1 MINICEKY
9 PKTFCSDELYVL
21 ANKELPPAEI
31 YDEANQ
37 YENGIGMLS
46 KLLANWKKERK
57 INLEHIEEIGK
68 NIVFVTGKLAYS
80 TIKKI
85 SDDINSASRF
95 QTRVVQVDNN
105 YFGNSVTVAGL
116 LTATDIF
123 AQVKISENE
132 IISVCETMFKGQEIT
147 LDEVNLNDFMKHFQG
162 ETLLVSEEFGNW
174 YHYFVSE
181 EDESGFDL
189 HFYC

>member
-1 MINICEKY
+1 
-9 PKTFCSDELYVL
+9 
-21 ANKELPPAEI
+21 
-31 YDEANQ
+31 
-37 YENGIGMLS
+37 MLS